1 MPKRK
6 ILPADYIRRR
16 ALFLPEAARYDGIME
31 RASSDPAG
39 LPELVTDA
47 MTAIEAVFE

>member
-16 ALFLPEAARYDGIME
+16 ALFLPQAARYDTIV
-31 RASSDPAG
+31 AIATTDPVWAAQACDG
-39 LPELVTDA
+39 CNDGH
-47 MTAIEAVFE
+47 